1 MAPKKKN
8 NRQQPFLLVDLV
20 VVVERGG
27 AILSNRLMFDHGS
40 RKKLNHF
47 FKQISYGAFDE
58 DGCRRV
64 IKSYCIDSNVGGH
77 TAEESAESI
86 EIVINL
92 LKILLPNVH
101 DKHSCKLL

>member
-1 MAPKKKN
+1 M
-8 NRQQPFLLVDLV
+8 DLV
-20 VVVERGG
+20 VVVKRGG

-47 FKQISYGAFDE
+47 FKQISYGAFNE

-92 LKILLPNVH
+92 LKILLPNVQH
-101 DKHSCKLL
+101 DSATSDSGGGAAIQHVFLKKR